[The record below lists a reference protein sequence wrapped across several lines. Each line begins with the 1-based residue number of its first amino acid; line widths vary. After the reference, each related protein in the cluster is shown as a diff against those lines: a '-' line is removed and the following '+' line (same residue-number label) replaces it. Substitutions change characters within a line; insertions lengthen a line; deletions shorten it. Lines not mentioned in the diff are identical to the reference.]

1 MSSTCALVKSPR
13 AARDRG
19 MTRVIH
25 ALLVRTLKKSS
36 GAQPQEESSGSAGP
50 VTRNRG
56 AMGDRLNRAAGKGAE
71 MPGRFVIKKG
81 TTGNFRFVLFS
92 PRGQVI
98 ATSEAYDAKA
108 SAMAGIRSMRKLA
121 PEATIEDLTRAGE
134 SKRKVSPKA
143 STPASPK
150 PARRVRARPAPIP
163 RNEAAGA
170 PAEREP

>member
-1 MSSTCALVKSPR
+1 
-13 AARDRG
+13 
-19 MTRVIH
+19 
-25 ALLVRTLKKSS
+25 
-36 GAQPQEESSGSAGP
+36 
-50 VTRNRG
+50 
-56 AMGDRLNRAAGKGAE
+56 MGDRLNRAAGKGAE

-81 TTGNFRFVLFS
+81 TTGKFRFVLLS

-108 SAMAGIRSMRKLA
+108 SAMAGVRSMRKLA

-150 PARRVRARPAPIP
+150 PARRIRARPAPIP
-163 RNEAAGA
+163 TSEAGGA
-170 PAEREP
+170 PGEREP